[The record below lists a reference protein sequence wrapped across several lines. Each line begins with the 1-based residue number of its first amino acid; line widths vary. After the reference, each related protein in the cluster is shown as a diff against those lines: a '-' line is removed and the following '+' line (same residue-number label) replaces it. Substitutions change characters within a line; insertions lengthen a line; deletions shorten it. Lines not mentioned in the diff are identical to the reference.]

1 MFFLGPWP
9 IIKFPEFTPVLTVG
23 RLQYRKELELAFPIL
38 VLPCVF
44 YVNSFFVF
52 FAKTTLSF
60 INRPLQTG
68 YGRNGVHELGNGP
81 KLSIGDLGLPQI
93 PVETEFYVLD
103 LEIS

>member
-1 MFFLGPWP
+1 MLWGHSDCASTCIQLVLFVWAR
-9 IIKFPEFTPVLTVG
+9 ELTVF
-23 RLQYRKELELAFPIL
+23 QE
-38 VLPCVF
+38 C
-44 YVNSFFVF
+44 
-52 FAKTTLSF
+52 KTDPTVSF

-103 LEIS
+103 LEKVNRRYR